1 MQRYITQ
8 RLLQMI
14 VVLFLISFLVF
25 VVIRLI
31 PGDPAQMRLGVEAT
45 PEGVARVRHEM
56 GLDKPLI
63 IQYLYWLGEVA
74 HGDFGLS
81 WRSGLSASFLLTK
94 KMPATLWLSF
104 SALLT
109 GVLIALPI
117 GIFSAIHPH
126 TWMDEFFTGF
136 ALFGISVP
144 SFWLGIMLILFFAV
158 FLGWLPSSGY
168 VSPFDN
174 PVGGVQHLILPTIC
188 LGVQIG
194 APLTRFIR
202 SGMLEVMNEDYVR
215 TARGKGLYSRLVILR
230 HALPNAM
237 LSVVT
242 VLGLEMGALIGGQ
255 FVTESVFNWPGMGS
269 MMLDAIRQ
277 RDYGIVQA
285 VIMVVVLGF
294 LVINLLTDLLYA
306 MLDPRVRLGEA

>member
-1 MQRYITQ
+1 MQRYLVQ

-14 VVLFLISFLVF
+14 IVLFLTSILIFI
-25 VVIRLI
+25 VIRLI

-45 PEGVARVRHEM
+45 KEAVAHVRQEM

-63 IQYLYWLGEVA
+63 VQYFYWMGQIV

-81 WRSGLSASFLLTK
+81 WRSGLSASFLLSK
-94 KMPATLWLSF
+94 KLPATLWLSIF
-104 SALLT
+104 SLLI
-109 GVLIALPI
+109 GLLIALPA
-117 GIFSAIHPH
+117 GIISAIRPH
-126 TWMDEFFTGF
+126 TWVDELLTGF
-136 ALFGISVP
+136 ALFGVSVP
-144 SFWLGIMLILFFAV
+144 SFWLGIMLILAFAV
-158 FLGWLPSSGY
+158 GLGWLPASGY
-168 VSPFDN
+168 VSPLVN
-174 PVGGVQHLILPTIC
+174 PFEAARHLLLPAFV
-188 LGVQIG
+188 LGVQVG
-194 APLTRFIR
+194 APLTRFVR

-215 TARGKGLYSRLVILR
+215 TARSKGLRDRTVILG

-242 VLGLEMGALIGGQ
+242 VLGLEIGAMIGGQ
-255 FVTESVFNWPGMGS
+255 FVTESVFNFPGMGS

-294 LVINLLTDLLYA
+294 LVINLATDLLYA
-306 MLDPRVRLGEA
+306 MLDPRVRLD